1 MFQSPDRRRIYL
13 LRHAE
18 AAYVQEDG
26 TLALDSRQ
34 VGLTPLGRQQA
45 RKQAAVLAS
54 IPFDRAICS
63 GLRRT
68 RETAALI
75 LAGRETPQLEIEPGL
90 EEIRPG
96 DREAPPTDLGAWLRH
111 IANPWAGAEAPDARF
126 LGGERFA
133 DFGARVRPAFQRIV
147 NAQDWTQLLL
157 VAHGAVNRCILNSV
171 LDLPWRGAATIEQDN
186 CCINIIDVDRGEDGA
201 VVRYLLRTVNLTGY
215 NLNKSGIV
223 LTTMEQG
230 AKRLGE
236 MLKQQAS
243 PSS

>member
-1 MFQSPDRRRIYL
+1 MFQPPDRRRIYL
-13 LRHAE
+13 MRHAE

-26 TLALDSRQ
+26 SLALDSRQ
-34 VGLTPLGRQQA
+34 VGLTSLGRQQA

-68 RETAALI
+68 RETAALV
-75 LAGRETPQLEIEPGL
+75 LAGREAPTLEIEPAL

-96 DREAPPTDLGAWLRH
+96 DREAPPTDVEALLRH
-111 IANPWAGAEAPDARF
+111 VANPWAGAEAPDARF
-126 LGGERFA
+126 IGGERFI
-133 DFGARVRPAFQRIV
+133 DFGARVRPAFRRIV
-147 NAQDWTQLLL
+147 NADDWAHLLL
-157 VAHGAVNRCILNSV
+157 VAHGAVNRCILNAV

-186 CCINIIDVDRGEDGA
+186 CCINIIDVDRDADGGVA
-201 VVRYLLRTVNLTGY
+201 RYLLRTVNLTAY

-230 AKRLGE
+230 AKRLSE
-236 MLKQQAS
+236 MLGTAG
-243 PSS
+243 

>member
-1 MFQSPDRRRIYL
+1 MFQPPDRRRIYL
-13 LRHAE
+13 MRHAE

-26 TLALDSRQ
+26 SLALDSRQ
-34 VGLTPLGRQQA
+34 VGLTSLGRQQA

-68 RETAALI
+68 RETAALV
-75 LAGRETPQLEIEPGL
+75 LAGREAPTLEIEPAL

-96 DREAPPTDLGAWLRH
+96 NREALPADVEAWLRH
-111 IANPWAGAEAPDARF
+111 VANPWAGAEAPDARF
-126 LGGERFA
+126 IGGERFT
-133 DFGARVRPAFQRIV
+133 DFGARVRPAFRRIV
-147 NAQDWTQLLL
+147 NADDWTHLLL
-157 VAHGAVNRCILNSV
+157 VAHGAVNRCILNAV

-186 CCINIIDVDRGEDGA
+186 CCINIIDVDRGADGG
-201 VVRYLLRTVNLTGY
+201 VTRYLLRTVNLTAY

-230 AKRLGE
+230 AKRLSELFSAAG
-236 MLKQQAS
+236 
-243 PSS
+243 